1 MDLWVV
7 AAVAGAGYL
16 AKYLSGESELSS
28 GNSTPRQSDFRDL
41 LQQIR
46 DQTCPFRRWL
56 RRKLGKESSERGDD
70 ISDEQLNDASTSGSG
85 ATMLANVGNYE
96 NYNVLTMTSL
106 LPEFQGKQSF
116 QEGSVGEGFDNC
128 GDVLPESDTNR
139 LSRSRPLRSR
149 WSHEFYAKPLNSL
162 ESCLTAQLYRDQ
174 ERGEDYLIRSGPPS
188 LTQTVRPL
196 LVTDGN
202 RRMIREGIESL
213 GVRDGGKERRV
224 KNKVGISLEDT
235 SSTSLGTHS
244 PQQIGIVE
252 LLRKPEQRL
261 GKGQL
266 SSSNTRLSVGTFP
279 SQGSPE
285 GMLLFIIGITIGII
299 STIISNKKEM
309 DDLNEML
316 KRSENLVRDL
326 QEELEMKA
334 MLTVKEIAGD
344 YHQFQVTTDCS
355 SSNPEPI
362 ASSSKQK
369 SAKHERKEPDD
380 QEVESHELMSKIE
393 AELEAELERLEL
405 NMKASTLESISDFVE
420 LDPDFEAEVIQGD
433 LKVGFVQSRSD
444 SDASWTPADH
454 TQTANDAV
462 SPRELSL
469 RLHEVIKSRLEAQIE
484 ELEAAL
490 QNSQK
495 KVHSLKWQHRISQ
508 TNMASSTPGSPNIN
522 EVHEMDQ
529 PLEINLSGEG
539 LDAHSEAYDE
549 IIWVADSNQETPD
562 AACRNSHI
570 EEVIPRYHKR
580 LGECQNKGR
589 DNLIGTLEEQIL
601 RSRGSS
607 EVAAESEDGESD
619 DELLI
624 RQIVKK
630 SRQGFST
637 VLNSS

>member
-56 RRKLGKESSERGDD
+56 RRKLEKESSERGDD

-589 DNLIGTLEEQIL
+589 DNLIGTLEERIL

>member
-279 SQGSPE
+279 SQGIDS
-285 GMLLFIIGITIGII
+285 LFI
-299 STIISNKKEM
+299 
-309 DDLNEML
+309 
-316 KRSENLVRDL
+316 
-326 QEELEMKA
+326 
-334 MLTVKEIAGD
+334 
-344 YHQFQVTTDCS
+344 Y
-355 SSNPEPI
+355 
-362 ASSSKQK
+362 
-369 SAKHERKEPDD
+369 
-380 QEVESHELMSKIE
+380 
-393 AELEAELERLEL
+393 
-405 NMKASTLESISDFVE
+405 
-420 LDPDFEAEVIQGD
+420 
-433 LKVGFVQSRSD
+433 KV
-444 SDASWTPADH
+444 
-454 TQTANDAV
+454 
-462 SPRELSL
+462 
-469 RLHEVIKSRLEAQIE
+469 
-484 ELEAAL
+484 
-490 QNSQK
+490 
-495 KVHSLKWQHRISQ
+495 
-508 TNMASSTPGSPNIN
+508 
-522 EVHEMDQ
+522 
-529 PLEINLSGEG
+529 
-539 LDAHSEAYDE
+539 
-549 IIWVADSNQETPD
+549 
-562 AACRNSHI
+562 
-570 EEVIPRYHKR
+570 
-580 LGECQNKGR
+580 
-589 DNLIGTLEEQIL
+589 
-601 RSRGSS
+601 
-607 EVAAESEDGESD
+607 
-619 DELLI
+619 
-624 RQIVKK
+624 
-630 SRQGFST
+630 
-637 VLNSS
+637 